1 MSLPASDCRDPV
13 LVLDVVLG
21 RVPVAEA
28 GGGGVVVGGARAAVL
43 DRVVILGPG
52 RVPLPVD

>member
-1 MSLPASDCRDPV
+1 MLD
-13 LVLDVVLG
+13 LDVVFG

-28 GGGGVVVGGARAAVL
+28 GGGGVVVDGARAAVL

-52 RVPLPVD
+52 RVPLPID

>member
-13 LVLDVVLG
+13 LDLDVVFG

-28 GGGGVVVGGARAAVL
+28 GGGGVVVDGARAAVL
-43 DRVVILGPG
+43 DRVVILGTG
-52 RVPLPVD
+52 RVPLPID